1 MTRSFSLIFLL
12 ILILLLSGN
21 VVSLYVDWLWFSEI
35 QQLPIFLITLFAQ
48 AKLGIF
54 MGFLFSVVLLISL
67 IWANRFRFAAKWH
80 RTEKWLDLPLRTQI
94 DPHLSK
100 LITIL
105 ALLLGF
111 FVGLSASSQWEN
123 YLLFS
128 NPSNFG
134 LSDSVFG
141 KDFGFYVFRIPFL
154 SYLQAWGMNLLILVA
169 LLTMVIYFYHGGLG
183 LTQKGLFIDPSPKKH
198 LLLLAGLILI
208 IKGAGFR
215 LAAYDLL
222 YTTRGIVTGAIYS
235 DIHARIP
242 VLNLL
247 AVLSFL
253 AGIVVMISGTRR
265 GWKVPVTTVII
276 LLTLSLLGNSLYP
289 NLLHRFRVQPNEIV
303 LERPYIVENI
313 KATRFAFGLD
323 HVEVKEFPA
332 EDNLTA
338 ELLAENNAT
347 IRNVRL
353 WDHRP
358 LLSTYRQLQ
367 QIRSYYDF
375 VDVDNDRYKI
385 NGEYRQV
392 MLSPRELSYQNL
404 PGGTNWI
411 NEHLTYTHGYGL
423 ALGPVNRI
431 TKEGLPEF
439 MIQDIPPK
447 STVDINITRPEL
459 YYNEL
464 ANDYVFVKTEAL
476 EFDYPIGNENQYTV
490 YEGKGGVLV
499 NSWFRKL
506 LFAAHFGTIKI
517 LFSDDITSESKILY
531 YRQIMERINRL
542 APFLTYDR
550 DPYLVI
556 TKSGRLVWI
565 ADGYTTTDRIPYS
578 QPLHNVGNYIRNS
591 VKVVIDAYDGVMTLY
606 INEPEDPIIQS
617 YSRIFP
623 GLFKGPEEIPS
634 DIREHLRYPQDLF
647 RIQSNLYSTYH
658 MQDPQIFYNK
668 EDLWDIPKKGDQDME
683 PYYTIMKLPH
693 ENKEEFILMIPYTPT
708 RRDNM
713 SAWLAARSDAPHY
726 GKLIVF
732 LFPKQKLIY
741 GPRQIEAR
749 IDQDGYISQ
758 QITLWGQRGSEVIRG
773 SLLVIPIENSLLYIE
788 PLYLAAESGSLPEL
802 RRVIVAYGNRLSM
815 RENLEA
821 ALLDIFGEGTR
832 VSTDS
837 KDGSETTKPIS
848 VIPSKVVPLAL
859 DHLDQANKL
868 LREGNWAG
876 YGRELKKMEELLRNL
891 KEQKD

>member
-12 ILILLLSGN
+12 ILTLLLSGN
-21 VVSLYVDWLWFSEI
+21 IVSLYVDWLWFSEI
-35 QQLPIFLITLFAQ
+35 QQLPIFLIKLLAQ

-54 MGFLFSVVLLISL
+54 MGLFFSACLLTSL

-94 DPHLSK
+94 DPHISK
-100 LITIL
+100 LITAL

-111 FVGLSASSQWEN
+111 FVGLSASIQWEN

-128 NPSNFG
+128 NPSNFD

-141 KDFGFYVFRIPFL
+141 NDYGFYVFKIPFL
-154 SYLQAWGMNLLILVA
+154 SYLQAWGMNLLILIT
-169 LLTMVIYFYHGGLG
+169 LLTLVIYFYHGGIG
-183 LTQKGLFIDPSPKKH
+183 VTKKGLFIDPLPKKH
-198 LLLLAGLILI
+198 LLLLVGLILI
-208 IKGAGFR
+208 IKSAGFR
-215 LAAYDLL
+215 LSAYELL
-222 YTTRGIVTGAIYS
+222 YTTQGIVTGAIYS

-242 VLNLL
+242 VLNVLAILSLL
-247 AVLSFL
+247 V
-253 AGIVVMISGTRR
+253 GMVVMISGTRR
-265 GWKVPVTTVII
+265 GWKIPITTVII
-276 LLTLSLLGNSLYP
+276 LLALNIFGNSLYP
-289 NLLHRFRVQPNEIV
+289 KLLHKFRVQPNEIV

-313 KATRFAFGLD
+313 KATRFAFGID

-332 EDNLTA
+332 ENNLSA

-347 IRNVRL
+347 IKNVRL

-367 QIRSYYDF
+367 QIRTYYDF
-375 VDVDNDRYKI
+375 VDVDNDRYTI

-392 MLSPRELSYQNL
+392 MLSPRELSYRNL
-404 PGGTNWI
+404 PGGENWI

-431 TKEGLPEF
+431 SKEGLPEF

-464 ANDYVFVKTEAL
+464 ANDYVFVKTKAL

-490 YEGKGGVLV
+490 YEGKGGVPI

-517 LFSDDITSESKILY
+517 LFSNDITSESRILY
-531 YRQIMERINRL
+531 YRKIMDRINRL
-542 APFLTYDR
+542 APFLKYDR

-556 TKSGRLVWI
+556 TDSGRLVWI
-565 ADGYTTTDRIPYS
+565 ADGFTTTNRIPYS
-578 QPLHNVGNYIRNS
+578 HQIRNVGNYIRNS
-591 VKVVIDAYDGVMTLY
+591 VKVVLDAYDGTMTFY
-606 INEPEDPIIQS
+606 INDPNDPIIQA
-617 YSRIFP
+617 YSLIFP

-634 DIREHLRYPQDLF
+634 DIRKHLRYPQDLF
-647 RIQSNLYSTYH
+647 GIQSRLYSTYH

-668 EDLWDIPKKGDQDME
+668 EDLWDIPRKSDQDMQ
-683 PYYTIMKLPH
+683 PYYTIMKLPQ
-693 ENKEEFILMIPYTPT
+693 ENKEEFILMIPFTPT

-713 SAWLAARSDAPHY
+713 SAWLAARSDAPNY

-749 IDQDGYISQ
+749 IDQDGHISQ

-802 RRVIVAYGNRLSM
+802 RRVIVAYGNQLSM

-821 ALLDIFGEGTR
+821 ALLDIFGER
-832 VSTDS
+832 SLVSTDS
-837 KDGSETTKPIS
+837 EEGSTTTKPIS
-848 VIPSKVVPLAL
+848 VKPSEIIPQAL
-859 DHLDQANKL
+859 DHLDRANKL
-868 LREGNWAG
+868 LRDGNWAG
-876 YGRELKKMEELLRNL
+876 YGRELKKMEDLLREL
-891 KEQKD
+891 QKRKK